1 VETFLNA
8 GSMMVVLFI
17 TVALGYIARKTDL
30 VDDAFDSTLSKVVV
44 YITCPALILDSVL
57 GNENLPPNEI
67 IWQVF
72 GVSLLLYLAVAAIAL
87 GITRLYPIPEGQ
99 RSSHAFTITFSNV
112 AFVGFAVCAAI
123 LGSDS
128 LLYLS
133 IYNLLGTILIWTLG
147 AWMISRSGTV
157 KLSRREQLAYVKRN
171 LATPTTAASIAAL
184 VLALLHVTDS
194 GIIGYTCDL
203 IGAMTPPATMLII
216 GSTLARYRL
225 RDMVNNVWAY
235 VTTAIRLLGIPI
247 FVYFFG
253 GLFISDPYVLAALT
267 LITAMPAAQVGLM
280 MGVIYG
286 GDLLS
291 LSQGMFLTT
300 IFSIVTIPIV
310 TIFII

>member
-1 VETFLNA
+1 MLADCQRLEGGSVETFLNA

-194 GIIGYTCDL
+194 GIIGYTCHIDTYSAL
-203 IGAMTPPATMLII
+203 YIPTYTQSHSSLTVEKQEAWRSWVLKVYPVGFVHSFHNLVGVVSCSI
-216 GSTLARYRL
+216 
-225 RDMVNNVWAY
+225 V
-235 VTTAIRLLGIPI
+235 VTTYNHCRLMMCRVVMRSLSLQYNVCCKKHEARGN
-247 FVYFFG
+247 YFFHNG
-253 GLFISDPYVLAALT
+253 EIE
-267 LITAMPAAQVGLM
+267 
-280 MGVIYG
+280 
-286 GDLLS
+286 
-291 LSQGMFLTT
+291 
-300 IFSIVTIPIV
+300 
-310 TIFII
+310 